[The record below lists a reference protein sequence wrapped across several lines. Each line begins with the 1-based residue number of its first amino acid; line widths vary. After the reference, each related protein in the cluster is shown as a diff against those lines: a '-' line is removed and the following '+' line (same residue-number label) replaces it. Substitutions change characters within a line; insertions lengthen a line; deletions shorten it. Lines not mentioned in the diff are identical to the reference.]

1 MREKL
6 GDKCLHDSS
15 SYGNFDNQI
24 CLWLIFH
31 TQVKNQMLLISQS
44 ANKDTGHPNYS
55 WLSQKPRLTSGQS
68 EKLEGLIIQV
78 KFLI

>member
-6 GDKCLHDSS
+6 GHNCLHDTF

-24 CLWLIFH
+24 CLWLILH
-31 TQVKNQMLLISQS
+31 IQVKDQMLLISQS
-44 ANKDTGHPNYS
+44 ANKDTGQPNYI
-55 WLSQKPRLTSGQS
+55 WLSQKPRLTSGQR
-68 EKLEGLIIQV
+68 EKLEGLTIQV